1 MLTSTIGKA
10 ARSLRAKFLVPL
22 LLGGVTVAG
31 AGAWVTYRTTASQLE
46 WQLVQR
52 GQSLASAL
60 NHTAMVA
67 TMRWQTQH
75 VVEAILRDSREV
87 QHIVIA
93 MHRPPR
99 IHAAS
104 NPEWVDRTLSDLP
117 DAHLAVHL
125 RDSMDDGGF
134 GAHFDSAGERFVFI
148 APLGPH
154 ISDSGDHARHLM
166 PDTGR
171 DSAAASHDGSA
182 SAGPIRGAILIQL
195 DTGSADR
202 GISSILWRL
211 FGVLALGTLLLLA
224 LAYLLVSRR
233 VLEPLRRISATM
245 TRRKSGDSAARVPSL
260 GDDEIGKVA
269 STFNEMLDARDAQ
282 RARLGEAAGELA
294 GALDRAEQANVL
306 LTSSNERLREEVAV
320 RKRSEAAR
328 VALGDQLRHKN
339 FLLDAA
345 LDNMGHSLAMFDA
358 ELRLVMCN
366 KSYVEL
372 FSLPAQ
378 LGRPGTP
385 LTSIIAF
392 ASRHQKLD
400 KETRDKIFER
410 RTALARSRKDAI
422 FREYFSDGR
431 VIKIFHRPLA
441 DGGSL
446 AVYEDITERLKA
458 ENELEAATEQAELA
472 NRSKSQFLA
481 NMSHELRTPLNA
493 IIGFSEMIRNGV
505 FGPVGDAKYAEYATD
520 INASGQHLLALIN
533 DILDLSKIEAGKL
546 ELQEQIVDVAGVVDA
561 CLTVVRERA
570 DSAGLELER
579 GLADGLPGLRAD
591 ERKVKQM
598 LLNLLS
604 NAIKFTERGGKVRA
618 RAEVNREGGITISV
632 SDTGIGIAS
641 EHVTRVMEPFA
652 QADNAFNRQYQGTG
666 LGLPLTKA
674 LVEMHGGV
682 LELTSEPGVGTTAS
696 LLFPPERVREAAA

>member
-1 MLTSTIGKA
+1 VVTFLDVTERHRAEA
-10 ARSLRAKFLVPL
+10 A
-22 LLGGVTVAG
+22 
-31 AGAWVTYRTTASQLE
+31 
-46 WQLVQR
+46 
-52 GQSLASAL
+52 
-60 NHTAMVA
+60 
-67 TMRWQTQH
+67 
-75 VVEAILRDSREV
+75 I
-87 QHIVIA
+87 
-93 MHRPPR
+93 
-99 IHAAS
+99 
-104 NPEWVDRTLSDLP
+104 
-117 DAHLAVHL
+117 
-125 RDSMDDGGF
+125 
-134 GAHFDSAGERFVFI
+134 
-148 APLGPH
+148 
-154 ISDSGDHARHLM
+154 
-166 PDTGR
+166 
-171 DSAAASHDGSA
+171 
-182 SAGPIRGAILIQL
+182 
-195 DTGSADR
+195 
-202 GISSILWRL
+202 
-211 FGVLALGTLLLLA
+211 
-224 LAYLLVSRR
+224 
-233 VLEPLRRISATM
+233 
-245 TRRKSGDSAARVPSL
+245 
-260 GDDEIGKVA
+260 
-269 STFNEMLDARDAQ
+269 
-282 RARLGEAAGELA
+282 GEAHASLEQRVRERTSNLLEA
-294 GALDRAEQANVL
+294 NKALEN
-306 LTSSNERLREEVAV
+306 EVAE

-328 VALGDQLRHKN
+328 AALGNQLRHKN
-339 FLLDAA
+339 FQLDAA
-345 LDNMGHSLAMFDA
+345 LDNMGYSLAMFDA

-410 RTALARSRKDAI
+410 RTALARSREDAI

-458 ENELEAATEQAELA
+458 ENELEAAKEQAELA

-505 FGPVGDAKYAEYATD
+505 FGPVGDAKYAEYAGD
-520 INASGQHLLALIN
+520 INTSGQHLLELIN

-546 ELQEQIVDVAGVVDA
+546 ELQEQIVDVAGTVDA

-579 GLADGLPGLRAD
+579 GLADGLPRLCAD

-641 EHVTRVMEPFA
+641 EHVARVMEPFA
-652 QADNAFNRQYQGTG
+652 QADGALNRRHQGTG

-682 LELTSEPGVGTTAS
+682 LELTSELGVGTTAS

>member
-1 MLTSTIGKA
+1 MLTSTISKA

-46 WQLVQR
+46 WQLVHR

-125 RDSMDDGGF
+125 RDSMDNGGF

-148 APLGPH
+148 APLGAQ
-154 ISDSGDHARHLM
+154 ISDSGDHARNLM
-166 PDTGR
+166 PDTGK

-224 LAYLLVSRR
+224 FAYLLISRR

-245 TRRKSGDSAARVPSL
+245 TRRKSGDSAARAPSL

-306 LTSSNERLREEVAV
+306 LTSSNERLREEVAE

-328 VALGDQLRHKN
+328 VTLGDQLRHKN
-339 FLLDAA
+339 FQLDAA

-446 AVYEDITERLKA
+446 AVYEDVTERLKA
-458 ENELEAATEQAELA
+458 E
-472 NRSKSQFLA
+472 
-481 NMSHELRTPLNA
+481 
-493 IIGFSEMIRNGV
+493 
-505 FGPVGDAKYAEYATD
+505 
-520 INASGQHLLALIN
+520 
-533 DILDLSKIEAGKL
+533 
-546 ELQEQIVDVAGVVDA
+546 
-561 CLTVVRERA
+561 
-570 DSAGLELER
+570 
-579 GLADGLPGLRAD
+579 
-591 ERKVKQM
+591 
-598 LLNLLS
+598 
-604 NAIKFTERGGKVRA
+604 
-618 RAEVNREGGITISV
+618 
-632 SDTGIGIAS
+632 
-641 EHVTRVMEPFA
+641 
-652 QADNAFNRQYQGTG
+652 
-666 LGLPLTKA
+666 
-674 LVEMHGGV
+674 
-682 LELTSEPGVGTTAS
+682 
-696 LLFPPERVREAAA
+696 